1 MSLMFVGVCFFLG
14 ATLISVPVYSAVLY
28 VIATHRRLRIFRS
41 SFYALTL
48 SNGVFDLTS
57 AILFVALE
65 CFPHLTF
72 ANEMFWNNRSTYLPT
87 FSLGLTFMLLF
98 IRIFGIA
105 SLVLER
111 TAEAFYGE
119 SVLEQLL
126 NRPMCCL
133 STIFRWMVSLVLA
146 WPVFIQMDISYEKVD
161 GETMTFIPDHD
172 IQVDVLLA
180 AIVVCSCTLVCT
192 LSCLFLVLRLVT
204 NAQAVTKHS
213 QYHLTL
219 QSLGSYVV
227 LLAMTIHFSVIY
239 LQNPKLDTA
248 IRQMAAWFFFYN
260 AFLTYIHPWILLLF
274 NGEIRRRLTSLGSP
288 SATSKCDQLVHI
300 TRIPISI

>member
-1 MSLMFVGVCFFLG
+1 M
-14 ATLISVPVYSAVLY
+14 
-28 VIATHRRLRIFRS
+28 
-41 SFYALTL
+41 
-48 SNGVFDLTS
+48 D
-57 AILFVALE
+57 
-65 CFPHLTF
+65 
-72 ANEMFWNNRSTYLPT
+72 
-87 FSLGLTFMLLF
+87 
-98 IRIFGIA
+98 IRKDKRMGI
-105 SLVLER
+105 R
-111 TAEAFYGE
+111 KDK
-119 SVLEQLL
+119 LEQAVAHYQADQPHPVLL
-126 NRPMCCL
+126 CKDERMAVRGIR
-133 STIFRWMVSLVLA
+133 T
-146 WPVFIQMDISYEKVD
+146 
-161 GETMTFIPDHD
+161 
-172 IQVDVLLA
+172 VDVLLA

-274 NGEIRRRLTSLGSP
+274 NGEIRRRLTSLGE
-288 SATSKCDQLVHI
+288 CLQGN
-300 TRIPISI
+300 